1 MGFFGRKKD
10 KEKEKEKKGGLFGW
24 MKRKQADEP
33 EREEQIVEPELET
46 DTDDV
51 AAQMLAEREAARQ
64 AETEQW
70 REAAEAE
77 IAADQAEAAALAAK
91 AAQDELLTEEEDSE
105 AENEEDEDEEEPIAV
120 TFQPEEAESEA
131 EEAEPETV
139 KVEPE
144 AVAEPET
151 VKVEPEAVAEP
162 ETVESEP
169 EAVAEPE
176 TVETE
181 LEEVTEPETV
191 ESELEEVAESETV
204 ESELEEV
211 AEPETVEPEPEEV
224 AEPETV
230 EPEPEEIAEPETV
243 ESELEEVA
251 EPETVET
258 EPKEVAEPETVETE
272 PEEVAEPETVET
284 EPEEVAELETEESE
298 SEELDETEAEAS
310 EPEEFDETEAEAS
323 EPEEPQEPEKKK
335 KKGFFEKIRDGLRKT
350 KDSVIAKMQLVLN
363 AFTKIDE
370 DLFDQLEETMIMGDM
385 GAETSI
391 EICDQLR
398 KRVKERG
405 ITDPKQIM
413 GLIQEIIGEMLGED
427 QTLQLQ
433 TKPSVIM
440 VIGVNGAGKTTT
452 IGKLCHQ
459 LKEDGKKVI
468 VAAADTF
475 RAAAIDQLEVWT
487 DRAGVEL
494 VKHAEGSDPAAVV
507 YDAIEA
513 AKARNCDVLI
523 CDTAGRLHNK
533 KNLMQELAKINRII
547 ENKAAGCDKEILL
560 VLDATTG
567 QNAVNQARLFKEVA
581 DITGI
586 VLTKLDGTAKGGIIV
601 SIKNELEIPVK
612 LIGVGEKID
621 DLQPFHA
628 RDFVNALFET
638 EERK

>member
-33 EREEQIVEPELET
+33 EREEQIVEPEPET

-70 REAAEAE
+70 REEAEAE
-77 IAADQAEAAALAAK
+77 IAADQVEAAALAAK

-105 AENEEDEDEEEPIAV
+105 ADAEDEDDEEPIVV
-120 TFQPEEAESEA
+120 TFQPEEAEPEA

-139 KVEPE
+139 ESE
-144 AVAEPET
+144 LEEI
-151 VKVEPEAVAEP
+151 AEP
-162 ETVESEP
+162 ETVETEP

-181 LEEVTEPETV
+181 
-191 ESELEEVAESETV
+191 
-204 ESELEEV
+204 
-211 AEPETVEPEPEEV
+211 
-224 AEPETV
+224 
-230 EPEPEEIAEPETV
+230 PEEI
-243 ESELEEVA
+243 
-251 EPETVET
+251 
-258 EPKEVAEPETVETE
+258 AEPETVETE
-272 PEEVAEPETVET
+272 PEEVAEPETVE
-284 EPEEVAELETEESE
+284 P
-298 SEELDETEAEAS
+298 
-310 EPEEFDETEAEAS
+310 

>member
-33 EREEQIVEPELET
+33 EREEQIVEPEPET

-70 REAAEAE
+70 REEAEAE

-105 AENEEDEDEEEPIAV
+105 ADAEDEEDEDDEEPIAV

-151 VKVEPEAVAEP
+151 V
-162 ETVESEP
+162 
-169 EAVAEPE
+169 
-176 TVETE
+176 ETE
-181 LEEVTEPETV
+181 L
-191 ESELEEVAESETV
+191 
-204 ESELEEV
+204 
-211 AEPETVEPEPEEV
+211 
-224 AEPETV
+224 
-230 EPEPEEIAEPETV
+230 EEIAEPETV

-258 EPKEVAEPETVETE
+258 EPEEIAEPETVEPEPEEVAEPETEEVELEEVAEPETVETE

-284 EPEEVAELETEESE
+284 
-298 SEELDETEAEAS
+298 
-310 EPEEFDETEAEAS
+310 

-370 DLFDQLEETMIMGDM
+370 DLFDQLEETMIIGDM

>member
-33 EREEQIVEPELET
+33 EREEQIVEPEPET

-70 REAAEAE
+70 REEAEAE
-77 IAADQAEAAALAAK
+77 IAADQVEAAALAAK

-105 AENEEDEDEEEPIAV
+105 AENEEDEEEPIVV

-144 AVAEPET
+144 AVAEPEM
-151 VKVEPEAVAEP
+151 VEA
-162 ETVESEP
+162 EP

-191 ESELEEVAESETV
+191 EP
-204 ESELEEV
+204 
-211 AEPETVEPEPEEV
+211 EPETVEPEPETVE
-224 AEPETV
+224 AEPE
-230 EPEPEEIAEPETV
+230 A
-243 ESELEEVA
+243 
-251 EPETVET
+251 
-258 EPKEVAEPETVETE
+258 VAEPETVETE
-272 PEEVAEPETVET
+272 PEAVAEPETMEPEPEAVAEPEIVETEPETVAEPETVEV
-284 EPEEVAELETEESE
+284 ESEAVAELETEEVE
-298 SEELDETEAEAS
+298 SEEFE
-310 EPEEFDETEAEAS
+310 EPEAS

>member
-33 EREEQIVEPELET
+33 EREEQIVEPEPET

-70 REAAEAE
+70 REEAEAE

-105 AENEEDEDEEEPIAV
+105 ADAEDEDDEEPIAV

-144 AVAEPET
+144 AVAES
-151 VKVEPEAVAEP
+151 
-162 ETVESEP
+162 ETVESEL
-169 EAVAEPE
+169 EEVAEPE

-191 ESELEEVAESETV
+191 ET
-204 ESELEEV
+204 
-211 AEPETVEPEPEEV
+211 EPEEV

-243 ESELEEVA
+243 ESEL
-251 EPETVET
+251 
-258 EPKEVAEPETVETE
+258 
-272 PEEVAEPETVET
+272 EEVAEPETVET

-323 EPEEPQEPEKKK
+323 EQEEPQEPEKKK

>member
-33 EREEQIVEPELET
+33 EREEQIVEPEPET

-70 REAAEAE
+70 REEAEAE

-105 AENEEDEDEEEPIAV
+105 ADAEDEDDEEPITV
-120 TFQPEEAESEA
+120 TFQS
-131 EEAEPETV
+131 
-139 KVEPE
+139 
-144 AVAEPET
+144 
-151 VKVEPEAVAEP
+151 EAVAEP
-162 ETVESEP
+162 ETVETEP

-181 LEEVTEPETV
+181 PEAVAEPETVEAESKAVAEPETVEAEPEAVAEPETVEAELEEVTEPETV
-191 ESELEEVAESETV
+191 ETEP
-204 ESELEEV
+204 EEV
-211 AEPETVEPEPEEV
+211 AEPETVESELEEV

-243 ESELEEVA
+243 ESE
-251 EPETVET
+251 PE
-258 EPKEVAEPETVETE
+258 A
-272 PEEVAEPETVET
+272 VAEPETVET

-370 DLFDQLEETMIMGDM
+370 DLFDQLEETMIIGDM

>member
-33 EREEQIVEPELET
+33 EREEQIVEPEPET

-70 REAAEAE
+70 REEAEAE
-77 IAADQAEAAALAAK
+77 IAADQVEAAALAAK

-105 AENEEDEDEEEPIAV
+105 AENEEDEEEPIAV
-120 TFQPEEAESEA
+120 TFQPEEADSEA
-131 EEAEPETV
+131 EETEPE
-139 KVEPE
+139 E
-144 AVAEPET
+144 
-151 VKVEPEAVAEP
+151 VAEP
-162 ETVESEP
+162 ETVETEL
-169 EAVAEPE
+169 EEITEPE
-176 TVETE
+176 TVETELEEITEPEIVETE

-191 ESELEEVAESETV
+191 ET
-204 ESELEEV
+204 
-211 AEPETVEPEPEEV
+211 EPE
-224 AEPETV
+224 
-230 EPEPEEIAEPETV
+230 
-243 ESELEEVA
+243 
-251 EPETVET
+251 
-258 EPKEVAEPETVETE
+258 EVAEPETVETE

-284 EPEEVAELETEESE
+284 EPEEIAEPETEEVEPEEVAEPETEESE
-298 SEELDETEAEAS
+298 SEEVAEPETEESEPEEVAEPETVETEPEEVAEPEAEAS
-310 EPEEFDETEAEAS
+310 ESEELDETEAEAS

>member
-1 MGFFGRKKD
+1 MGFFGRKKDKD

-33 EREEQIVEPELET
+33 EREEQIVEPEPET

-70 REAAEAE
+70 REEAEAE

-105 AENEEDEDEEEPIAV
+105 ADAEDEEDEDDEEPIAV

-151 VKVEPEAVAEP
+151 V
-162 ETVESEP
+162 
-169 EAVAEPE
+169 
-176 TVETE
+176 
-181 LEEVTEPETV
+181 
-191 ESELEEVAESETV
+191 
-204 ESELEEV
+204 
-211 AEPETVEPEPEEV
+211 EPEPE
-224 AEPETV
+224 A
-230 EPEPEEIAEPETV
+230 
-243 ESELEEVA
+243 
-251 EPETVET
+251 
-258 EPKEVAEPETVETE
+258 VAEPETVETE
-272 PEEVAEPETVET
+272 PEEVAEPETEEV
-284 EPEEVAELETEESE
+284 EPEEVAEPETEESE
-298 SEELDETEAEAS
+298 SEEL
-310 EPEEFDETEAEAS
+310 DETEAEAS

>member
-33 EREEQIVEPELET
+33 EREEQIVEPEPET

-70 REAAEAE
+70 REEAEAE

-105 AENEEDEDEEEPIAV
+105 ADAEDEDDEEPIAV

-144 AVAEPET
+144 
-151 VKVEPEAVAEP
+151 
-162 ETVESEP
+162 
-169 EAVAEPE
+169 
-176 TVETE
+176 
-181 LEEVTEPETV
+181 
-191 ESELEEVAESETV
+191 
-204 ESELEEV
+204 EV
-211 AEPETVEPEPEEV
+211 AEPETVEPEPEAV
-224 AEPETV
+224 AEPETEEV
-230 EPEPEEIAEPETV
+230 EPEA
-243 ESELEEVA
+243 VA
-251 EPETVET
+251 EP
-258 EPKEVAEPETVETE
+258 
-272 PEEVAEPETVET
+272 
-284 EPEEVAELETEESE
+284 ETEESE
-298 SEELDETEAEAS
+298 SEEHDETE
-310 EPEEFDETEAEAS
+310 TEAS

>member
-1 MGFFGRKKD
+1 MGLFGKKKD
-10 KEKEKEKKGGLFGW
+10 KEKEKKGFFGW
-24 MKRKQADEP
+24 KKRKQEEAP
-33 EREEQIVEPELET
+33 ERDVVIVPPEPELDAE
-46 DTDDV
+46 DDI
-51 AAQMLAEREAARQ
+51 AAQLLAEREAARQ
-64 AETEQW
+64 AETEKW
-70 REAAEAE
+70 REKAEAE
-77 IAADQAEAAALAAK
+77 IAEEQAEAAALAAK
-91 AAQDELLTEEEDSE
+91 AAQEELLLE
-105 AENEEDEDEEEPIAV
+105 ENEENEDD
-120 TFQPEEAESEA
+120 AED
-131 EEAEPETV
+131 
-139 KVEPE
+139 
-144 AVAEPET
+144 
-151 VKVEPEAVAEP
+151 
-162 ETVESEP
+162 
-169 EAVAEPE
+169 
-176 TVETE
+176 ETE
-181 LEEVTEPETV
+181 LEEESAEEPVETETVKEEPESNETENQQVEESLESEAAEEPETENV
-191 ESELEEVAESETV
+191 EEKS
-204 ESELEEV
+204 
-211 AEPETVEPEPEEV
+211 EPEEL
-224 AEPETV
+224 V
-230 EPEPEEIAEPETV
+230 EESEKTQELEIAD
-243 ESELEEVA
+243 A
-251 EPETVET
+251 ED
-258 EPKEVAEPETVETE
+258 ETE
-272 PEEVAEPETVET
+272 PEELEQEAEEET
-284 EPEEVAELETEESE
+284 LESE
-298 SEELDETEAEAS
+298 RQEE
-310 EPEEFDETEAEAS
+310 
-323 EPEEPQEPEKKK
+323 EPEKKK
-335 KKGFFEKIRDGLRKT
+335 KKGLFEKIRDGLRKT

-370 DLFDQLEETMIMGDM
+370 ELFDQLEETMIMGDM

-427 QTLQLQ
+427 QSLNLH

-475 RAAAIDQLEVWT
+475 RAAAIDQLQVWT

-513 AKARNCDVLI
+513 AKARDCDVLI

-547 ENKAAGCDKEILL
+547 ENKAAGCDTEILL

-586 VLTKLDGTAKGGIIV
+586 VLTKLDGTAKGGIVV
-601 SIKNELEIPVK
+601 SIKNELQIPVK

-628 RDFVNALFET
+628 KDFVNALFEK
-638 EERK
+638 EERV

>member
-24 MKRKQADEP
+24 MKRKQVDEP
-33 EREEQIVEPELET
+33 EREEQIVEPEPET

-70 REAAEAE
+70 REEAEAE

-105 AENEEDEDEEEPIAV
+105 ADAEDEDDEEPIAV

-144 AVAEPET
+144 T
-151 VKVEPEAVAEP
+151 VEPE
-162 ETVESEP
+162 P
-169 EAVAEPE
+169 EA
-176 TVETE
+176 
-181 LEEVTEPETV
+181 
-191 ESELEEVAESETV
+191 VAESETV
-204 ESELEEV
+204 E
-211 AEPETVEPEPEEV
+211 PEPEAV
-224 AEPETV
+224 
-230 EPEPEEIAEPETV
+230 AEPETV

-258 EPKEVAEPETVETE
+258 EPEEVAEPETVEPEPEAVAEPETVETEPEEIAEPETVEPEPEEVAEPETEEVELEEVAEPETVETE

-284 EPEEVAELETEESE
+284 
-298 SEELDETEAEAS
+298 
-310 EPEEFDETEAEAS
+310 

-370 DLFDQLEETMIMGDM
+370 DLFDQLEETMIIGDM

>member
-33 EREEQIVEPELET
+33 EREEQIVEPEPET

-70 REAAEAE
+70 REEAEAE

-105 AENEEDEDEEEPIAV
+105 ADAEDEEDEDDEEPIAV

-144 AVAEPET
+144 
-151 VKVEPEAVAEP
+151 
-162 ETVESEP
+162 
-169 EAVAEPE
+169 
-176 TVETE
+176 
-181 LEEVTEPETV
+181 
-191 ESELEEVAESETV
+191 
-204 ESELEEV
+204 EV
-211 AEPETVEPEPEEV
+211 AEPETEEVEPEEV
-224 AEPETV
+224 AEPET
-230 EPEPEEIAEPETV
+230 
-243 ESELEEVA
+243 
-251 EPETVET
+251 
-258 EPKEVAEPETVETE
+258 
-272 PEEVAEPETVET
+272 
-284 EPEEVAELETEESE
+284 EESE
-298 SEELDETEAEAS
+298 SEEL
-310 EPEEFDETEAEAS
+310 DETEAEAS

>member
-33 EREEQIVEPELET
+33 EREEQIVEPEPET

-105 AENEEDEDEEEPIAV
+105 ADAEDEDDEEPIAV
-120 TFQPEEAESEA
+120 TFKPEEAESEA
-131 EEAEPETV
+131 EEPEP
-139 KVEPE
+139 K
-144 AVAEPET
+144 
-151 VKVEPEAVAEP
+151 
-162 ETVESEP
+162 
-169 EAVAEPE
+169 
-176 TVETE
+176 
-181 LEEVTEPETV
+181 
-191 ESELEEVAESETV
+191 
-204 ESELEEV
+204 EV

-230 EPEPEEIAEPETV
+230 ETEPEEVAEPETV
-243 ESELEEVA
+243 ESEPEAVAELETVETEPEAVA

-258 EPKEVAEPETVETE
+258 EPEEIAEPETVETE
-272 PEEVAEPETVET
+272 PEEVAEPEAVEPEPEEVVEPETVET
-284 EPEEVAELETEESE
+284 EPEEITEPEIV
-298 SEELDETEAEAS
+298 EA
-310 EPEEFDETEAEAS
+310 EPEEFEEPEAEAS

-533 KNLMQELAKINRII
+533 KNLKQELAKINRII